1 MGKQAGQESNVLKLL
16 KACLQH
22 LKSQQCYMK
31 KMKATLQDKIETKYK
46 QKWNWLRWFSFPS
59 WQKWKNKHRGKKHE
73 NLKN

>member
-46 QKWNWLRWFSFPS
+46 QK
-59 WQKWKNKHRGKKHE
+59 
-73 NLKN
+73 